1 MAKNFLA
8 CIDPGHGPGTV
19 NGSPDGTYKEREFA
33 WDMGQRVT
41 ALLEAAGVSVI
52 LTRTE
57 DTKPRLTERAG
68 VSNNA
73 GADLFV
79 SLHSNATGGSGWSDP
94 SGLLIYTSQ
103 AGETAGRNKAAR
115 AILAKMEEAGVKLFG
130 GGLAHN
136 HSYTVLTATNAPAAL
151 IEYGFHTNQG
161 DVALLKDPA
170 YREKLAKATVWGI
183 LDYLG
188 ISDAE
193 EDKVEGLDNTPDA
206 WAAEAVNKA
215 IAAGVIQGSDTGAL
229 ALHSTVDK
237 QTLAVILDRLGLLGD
252 GKENA

>member
-1 MAKNFLA
+1 MDKKYLV
-8 CIDPGHGPGTV
+8 CIDPGHGHGTV

-33 WDMGQRVT
+33 WDMGKRIT

-68 VSNNA
+68 VSNNV

-103 AGETAGRNKAAR
+103 AGETAQRNKAAR
-115 AILAKMEEAGVKLFG
+115 AILAKMEAAGVKLFG
-130 GGLAHN
+130 GGLSHN
-136 HSYTVLTATNAPAAL
+136 HSYTVLTATTAPAVL

-161 DVALLKDPA
+161 DVALLKDHA
-170 YREKLAKATVWGI
+170 YRDKLAKATAWGI

-188 ISDAE
+188 VAEAE
-193 EDKVEGLDNTPDA
+193 EDKVEGLDNTPDK
-206 WAAEAVNKA
+206 WAEKAVQKA
-215 IAAGVIQGSDTGAL
+215 IEVGVIQGSDAGDL

-237 QTLAVILDRLGLLGD
+237 QTLMVILDRLGLLD
-252 GKENA
+252 RKEEA

>member
-1 MAKNFLA
+1 MDKKFLV

-33 WDMGQRVT
+33 WDMGKRIT

-57 DTKPRLTERAG
+57 DAKPSLTQRAM
-68 VSNNA
+68 VSNNM

-79 SLHSNATGGSGWSDP
+79 SLHSNAAGNGGWYDA

-103 AGETAGRNKAAR
+103 AGEAAERNKAAR
-115 AILAKMEEAGVKLFG
+115 SILDKMEEAGVKLFG

-136 HSYTVLTATNAPAAL
+136 GYTVLTATTAPAVL
-151 IEYGFHTNQG
+151 IEYGFHTNQA
-161 DVALLKDPA
+161 DVFMLLNPD
-170 YREKLAKATVWGI
+170 YRAILARATVDGI

-188 ISDAE
+188 VTEAE
-193 EDKVEGLDNTPDA
+193 EDKEEGLDNIPDA
-206 WAAEAVNKA
+206 WAAEAVRKA
-215 IAAGVIQGSDTGAL
+215 IDKGVIKGNNVGDMG
-229 ALHSTVDK
+229 LHSTVNK
-237 QTLAVILDRLGLLGD
+237 QTLMVILDNLGLLD
-252 GKENA
+252 RKEEA